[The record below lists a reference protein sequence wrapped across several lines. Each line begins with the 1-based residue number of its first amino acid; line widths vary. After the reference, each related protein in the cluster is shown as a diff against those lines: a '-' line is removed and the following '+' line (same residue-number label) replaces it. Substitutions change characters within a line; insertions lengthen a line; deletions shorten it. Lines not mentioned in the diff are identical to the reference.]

1 LKGRKRGENSER
13 ANFYKASVRTVN
25 LLEDHEMNASKL
37 IDGLVEN
44 LPDWRGATLK
54 NIRRIIQDADP
65 EVVEE
70 WKWMGTPVWSH
81 NGIVCIANAFKDK
94 VKLTFY
100 NGASLQD
107 PDRLFNNE
115 LEGKKWRSIDFYR
128 DDKIKEDSLR
138 ILVRSAVAFNQ
149 SKVKPTNKSRGNMQN
164 KPTKRA
170 L

>member
-1 LKGRKRGENSER
+1 
-13 ANFYKASVRTVN
+13 
-25 LLEDHEMNASKL
+25 MNANKL

-44 LPDWRGATLK
+44 LPDWRGATFK

-115 LEGKKWRSIDFYR
+115 LEGKKWQSIDFYR

-164 KPTKRA
+164 KPAKRA